1 MSDDGPFHGKHNIG
15 PPGIS
20 VRLHR
25 LDRRSDKVEAVVE
38 FANDGVISHNLEN
51 VRGMLFSSEEGSV
64 SSGILEEYSE
74 IRHISL
80 PAGSSRHLS
89 MMYAVGARPI
99 DRLRIEVAG
108 GEATLHVGDF
118 PHL

>member
-1 MSDDGPFHGKHNIG
+1 MSDDGPFYPKHGIG

-38 FANDGVISHNLEN
+38 FANDSAISRDLEN
-51 VRGMLFSSEEGSV
+51 VRGMLFSSEESSA
-64 SSGILEEYSE
+64 SSGIYEEYSGTH
-74 IRHISL
+74 HITL

-89 MMYAVGARPI
+89 MTYAVGARPI
-99 DRLRIEVAG
+99 DRLRIEVAD
-108 GEATLHVGDF
+108 GEATLHIGDL